1 MQYKIGQILK
11 TTADTEIEKALS
23 GEKETIKKGTEII
36 IGADN
41 LAHYIRSGM
50 IQSLGD
56 DAEVKGYDTE
66 GISRFIVKY
75 LDSQIDLHEVLE
87 DRDMTMDEFAEEIE
101 YALGEMG
108 F

>member
-23 GEKETIKKGTEII
+23 GEKEVIKKGTKII

-56 DAEVKGYDTE
+56 NTEVKGYDAE
-66 GISRFIVKY
+66 GISRFIVMY
-75 LDSQIDLHEVLE
+75 LDSQINLE
-87 DRDMTMDEFAEEIE
+87 EMLDGRNMTMDEFAEEIE
-101 YALGEMG
+101 CALSEMG

>member
-1 MQYKIGQILK
+1 MQYKIGQIFK
-11 TTADTEIEKALS
+11 TTADMEIEKALS
-23 GEKETIKKGTEII
+23 GEKEIIKKGTEVI

-56 DAEVKGYDTE
+56 NTEVKGYDTE
-66 GISRFIVKY
+66 GISRFIVMY
-75 LDSQIDLHEVLE
+75 LDSQIDLDEMLN
-87 DRDMTMDEFAEEIE
+87 DRNMTMDEFAEEIE
-101 YALGEMG
+101 CALEEIG